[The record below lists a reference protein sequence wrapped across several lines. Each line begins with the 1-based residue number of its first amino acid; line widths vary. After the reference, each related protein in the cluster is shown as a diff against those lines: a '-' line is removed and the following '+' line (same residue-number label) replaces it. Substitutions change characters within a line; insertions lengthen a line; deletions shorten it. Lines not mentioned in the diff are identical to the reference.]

1 MKMEAAMTRLV
12 LQSAL
17 AIAFAFTSSG
27 VAPAVAS
34 PATGVTARNSV
45 SFTVDNA
52 PAGAWDVYLG
62 YSDAPPG
69 AWPGPHTHPGPE
81 YGFVLSGVYYRW
93 SEGVTY
99 HATAGQRY
107 FSPMGVIHEGGN
119 AGDANAQFFSTH
131 ILSAGGAFNTPAD
144 PALAPGAPKA
154 VAGQITIYRVKFPMA
169 THPATPFKL
178 TMELLDF
185 TETGQSVP
193 HMLAGTLLGVVVNG
207 QIAVTVNG
215 TTTTYA
221 QNAGF
226 SAPAGATVSLAAANG
241 APATVALSVLGS

>member
-1 MKMEAAMTRLV
+1 MGAAMIRLV

-17 AIAFAFTSSG
+17 AAAFALTC
-27 VAPAVAS
+27 VRAVPAVAS
-34 PATGVTARNSV
+34 PATGVTERTSV
-45 SFTVDNA
+45 SFTVANA
-52 PAGAWDVYLG
+52 PAGAWDVYLS

-81 YGFVLSGVYYRW
+81 YGFVSSGVYYRW
-93 SEGVTY
+93 YEGVMY
-99 HATAGQRY
+99 HASAGQRY
-107 FSPMGVIHEGGN
+107 FAPMGVIHEGGN
-119 AGDANAQFFSTH
+119 AGDADTLFYSTH
-131 ILSAGGAFNTPAD
+131 ILASGGAFNVPAD
-144 PALAPGAPKA
+144 PALAQGAPKA
-154 VAGQITIYRVKFPMA
+154 SPGQITIYRVKFPLA

-185 TETGQSVP
+185 SETGQSAP
-193 HMLAGTLLGVVVNG
+193 HTLAGTVLGVVVNG

-226 SAPAGATVSLAAANG
+226 SAPAGATISLAAANG